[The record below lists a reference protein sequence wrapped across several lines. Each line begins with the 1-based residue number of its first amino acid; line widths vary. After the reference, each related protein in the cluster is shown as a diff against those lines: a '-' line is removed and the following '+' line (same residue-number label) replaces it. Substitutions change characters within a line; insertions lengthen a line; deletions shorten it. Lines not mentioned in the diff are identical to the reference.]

1 MDHALDQTVL
11 GDAGEAMGRVR
22 TGDGGGDPSGNGAAV
37 AVPINFKELVV
48 LTRRGGSFC
57 ILFFQWLL
65 TDSCVCHVPS
75 IYHAHP
81 AKNASF
87 DNILEVVVCSFFVRP
102 VAPKRAA
109 ARALCMRDKRCRILL
124 RMNV

>member
-11 GDAGEAMGRVR
+11 GDAGEAMGSVR

-48 LTRRGGSFC
+48 LTRRGGSFR

-65 TDSCVCHVPS
+65 TDRCVCVTRHRFITVSYTHLTLPT
-75 IYHAHP
+75 IY
-81 AKNASF
+81 
-87 DNILEVVVCSFFVRP
+87 P
-102 VAPKRAA
+102 V
-109 ARALCMRDKRCRILL
+109 
-124 RMNV
+124 